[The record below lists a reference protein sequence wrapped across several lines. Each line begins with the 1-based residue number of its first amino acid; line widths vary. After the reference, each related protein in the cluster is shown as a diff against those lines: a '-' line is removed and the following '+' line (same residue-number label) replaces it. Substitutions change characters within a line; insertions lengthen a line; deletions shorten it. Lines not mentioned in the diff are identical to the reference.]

1 MGLEE
6 GLQLAQWLLNMN
18 RQGQIDREN
27 KAYQDRIMRQQDEQ
41 LRREQM
47 NNDAITAMM
56 AGSGEANDLFTQLP
70 GLQRQATVA
79 NALQPVLG
87 GMFAGAFPA
96 IGDISGQAHEAAS
109 EGVAKFSQNPLA
121 YLYSLGIAKGGTPI
135 DVIKNAGE
143 IAGMDSPINRYQAAQ
158 AARAKDEKDWETFTK
173 KEDYTYGKKME
184 LAEAEQKGREKV
196 AMINAEKRGE
206 GWGSG
211 KDVLAVGSFA
221 TKEMAD
227 NLKDRL
233 AKSNKELFEY
243 VSTVKNGRNAGLEY
257 DAEEVNARVEGI
269 EEKFSTLMAHK
280 FMTSP
285 GGVDPEE
292 FVSGYGR
299 LLNDNG
305 FGGISQREVSLRK
318 ELDEYVKRGDLKGA
332 LSILGAYSDDA
343 EAVFLKGGQL
353 LQYSPRTA
361 GSVGAAFWASKG
373 KEVKKA
379 AWNKFYKP
387 TIQKYNAFVAQRAAV
402 AEAERIKAKKNRTFS
417 DNLTNSFLRFGRGVR

>member
-6 GLQLAQWLLNMN
+6 GLQLAQWLLNLN

-41 LRREQM
+41 LRQEM
-47 NNDAITAMM
+47 ATNDAISAML
-56 AGSGEANDLFTQLP
+56 AGSGEANDMFTQLP
-70 GLQRQATVA
+70 SLQNQAKILGTLQAT
-79 NALQPVLG
+79 G
-87 GMFAGAFPA
+87 GMFGGPFSMM
-96 IGDISGQAHEAAS
+96 GDASRAAYNATS
-109 EGVAKFSQNPLA
+109 EGVSSFAQNPVLSLA
-121 YLYSLGIAKGGTPI
+121 RLGLEKGGSPL
-135 DVIKNAGE
+135 DVAKYAQAIS
-143 IAGMDSPINRYQAAQ
+143 GMDSPINRYQAEQ
-158 AARAKDEKDWETFTK
+158 AALAKDEAERKKFVWQEGVKSTNRREETA
-173 KEDYTYGKKME
+173 
-184 LAEAEQKGREKV
+184 LSKGFDERIA
-196 AMINAEKRGE
+196 AMKHRGE

-211 KDVLAVGSFA
+211 KDVLAVGSFE

-227 NLKDRL
+227 KLKDSL
-233 AKSNKELFEY
+233 AKSNKDLFEY
-243 VSTVKNGRNAGLEY
+243 VSTVKNGSNDGLEY

-417 DNLTNSFLRFGRGVR
+417 DNLTNSFLRPGRGVR

>member
-6 GLQLAQWLLNMN
+6 GLQLAQWLLNLN

-27 KAYQDRIMRQQDEQ
+27 KAYQDRIIQQQDEQ
-41 LRREQM
+41 RRQEM
-47 NNDAITAMM
+47 ATNDAISAML
-56 AGSGEANDLFTQLP
+56 AGSGEANDMFTQLP
-70 GLQRQATVA
+70 GLQRQATVL

-96 IGDISGQAHEAAS
+96 VGDISGQAHEAAS
-109 EGVAKFSQNPLA
+109 EGVSSFAQNPVLSLA
-121 YLYSLGIAKGGTPI
+121 RLGLEKGGSPI
-135 DVIKNAGE
+135 DVAKYAQAIS
-143 IAGMDSPINRYQAAQ
+143 GMDSPINRYQSKLAADEKAESDKKAKIFDAELKAQ
-158 AARAKDEKDWETFTK
+158 EALAVEAAR
-173 KEDYTYGKKME
+173 GKNQRALEM
-184 LAEAEQKGREKV
+184 LRQKREG
-196 AMINAEKRGE
+196 AGT
-206 GWGSG
+206 G
-211 KDVLAVGSFA
+211 KDVLAVGSFE

-227 NLKDRL
+227 KLKDRL

-243 VSTVKNGRNAGLEY
+243 VSTVKNGSNDGLEY
-257 DAEEVNARVEGI
+257 DAEEVNARVEEI

-379 AWNKFYKP
+379 AWNKFYEP
-387 TIQKYNAFVAQRAAV
+387 TVQKYKALIAKQKAIEIQEKIIADKRRA
-402 AEAERIKAKKNRTFS
+402 FS
-417 DNLTNSFLRFGRGVR
+417 DALISSLMKPGRSLR

>member
-1 MGLEE
+1 MGLQE
-6 GLQLAQWLLNMN
+6 GLQIAQWLLNLN

-27 KAYQDRIMRQQDEQ
+27 KAYQDRIIQQQDEQ
-41 LRREQM
+41 RRQEM
-47 NNDAITAMM
+47 ATNDAISAML
-56 AGSGEANDLFTQLP
+56 AGSGDANDMFTQLP
-70 GLQRQATVA
+70 SLQNQAKILGTLQAT
-79 NALQPVLG
+79 G
-87 GMFAGAFPA
+87 GMFGGPFSMM
-96 IGDISGQAHEAAS
+96 GDASRAAYNAAS
-109 EGVAKFSQNPLA
+109 EGVSSFAQNPVLSLA
-121 YLYSLGIAKGGTPI
+121 RLGLEKGGSPI
-135 DVIKNAGE
+135 DVAKYAQAIS
-143 IAGMDSPINRYQAAQ
+143 GMDSPINRYQAEQ
-158 AARAKDEKDWETFTK
+158 AARAKDEAEMKKFVWQEGVKSTNRREETA
-173 KEDYTYGKKME
+173 
-184 LAEAEQKGREKV
+184 LSKGFDEKIA
-196 AMINAEKRGE
+196 AMKLRGE

-233 AKSNKELFEY
+233 AKANKELFEY
-243 VSTVKNGRNAGLEY
+243 VSTVKNGSNDGLEY

-305 FGGISQREVSLRK
+305 FGGISQLEVSLRK

-353 LQYSPRTA
+353 LQYSP
-361 GSVGAAFWASKG
+361 
-373 KEVKKA
+373 
-379 AWNKFYKP
+379 
-387 TIQKYNAFVAQRAAV
+387 
-402 AEAERIKAKKNRTFS
+402 
-417 DNLTNSFLRFGRGVR
+417 

>member
-6 GLQLAQWLLNMN
+6 GLQLAQWLLNLN

-27 KAYQDRIMRQQDEQ
+27 KAYQDRIIQQQDEQ
-41 LRREQM
+41 RRQEM
-47 NNDAITAMM
+47 ATNDAISAML
-56 AGSGEANDLFTQLP
+56 AGSGEANDMFTQLP
-70 GLQRQATVA
+70 SLQNQAKILGTLQAT
-79 NALQPVLG
+79 G
-87 GMFAGAFPA
+87 GMFGGPFSMM
-96 IGDISGQAHEAAS
+96 GDASRAAYNATS
-109 EGVAKFSQNPLA
+109 EGVSSFAQNPVLSLA
-121 YLYSLGIAKGGTPI
+121 RLGLEKGGSPL
-135 DVIKNAGE
+135 DVAKYAQAIS
-143 IAGMDSPINRYQAAQ
+143 GMDSPINRYQAEQ
-158 AARAKDEKDWETFTK
+158 AARAKDEAERKKFVWQEGVKSTNRREETA
-173 KEDYTYGKKME
+173 
-184 LAEAEQKGREKV
+184 LSKGFDERIA
-196 AMINAEKRGE
+196 AMKLRGE

-243 VSTVKNGRNAGLEY
+243 VSTVKNGSNDGLEY

-379 AWNKFYKP
+379 AWNKFYEP
-387 TIQKYNAFVAQRAAV
+387 TVQKYKALIAKQKAIEIKEKARADK
-402 AEAERIKAKKNRTFS
+402 IKAFS
-417 DNLTNSFLRFGRGVR
+417 DALISSQLTPGRGLR

>member
-6 GLQLAQWLLNMN
+6 GLQLAQWLLNLN

-27 KAYQDRIMRQQDEQ
+27 KAYQDRIIQQQDEQ
-41 LRREQM
+41 RRQEM
-47 NNDAITAMM
+47 ATNDAISAML
-56 AGSGEANDLFTQLP
+56 AGSGEANDMFTQLP

-96 IGDISGQAHEAAS
+96 IGDISGQAYDAAS
-109 EGVAKFSQNPLA
+109 EGVSSFAQNPVLSLA
-121 YLYSLGIAKGGTPI
+121 RLGLEKGGSPL
-135 DVIKNAGE
+135 DVAKYAQE
-143 IAGMDSPINRYQAAQ
+143 ISRMDSPINRYQSKLAADEKAESDKKAKIFDAELKAQ
-158 AARAKDEKDWETFTK
+158 EALAVEAAR
-173 KEDYTYGKKME
+173 GKNQRALEM
-184 LAEAEQKGREKV
+184 LRQKREG
-196 AMINAEKRGE
+196 AGT
-206 GWGSG
+206 G

-233 AKSNKELFEY
+233 AKANKELFEY
-243 VSTVKNGRNAGLEY
+243 VSTVKNGSIDGLEY

-299 LLNDNG
+299 LLNDL
-305 FGGISQREVSLRK
+305 SL
-318 ELDEYVKRGDLKGA
+318 
-332 LSILGAYSDDA
+332 IH
-343 EAVFLKGGQL
+343 
-353 LQYSPRTA
+353 
-361 GSVGAAFWASKG
+361 
-373 KEVKKA
+373 
-379 AWNKFYKP
+379 
-387 TIQKYNAFVAQRAAV
+387 I
-402 AEAERIKAKKNRTFS
+402 
-417 DNLTNSFLRFGRGVR
+417 

>member
-1 MGLEE
+1 MGLQE
-6 GLQLAQWLLNMN
+6 GLQIAQWLLNLN

-27 KAYQDRIMRQQDEQ
+27 KAYQDRIIQQQDEQ
-41 LRREQM
+41 RRQEM
-47 NNDAITAMM
+47 ATNDAISAML
-56 AGSGEANDLFTQLP
+56 AGSGDANDMFTQLP
-70 GLQRQATVA
+70 SLQNQAKILGTLQAT
-79 NALQPVLG
+79 G
-87 GMFAGAFPA
+87 GMFGGPFSMM
-96 IGDISGQAHEAAS
+96 GDASRAAYNAAS
-109 EGVAKFSQNPLA
+109 EGVSSFAQNPVLSLA
-121 YLYSLGIAKGGTPI
+121 RLGLEKGGSPI
-135 DVIKNAGE
+135 DVAKYAQAIS
-143 IAGMDSPINRYQAAQ
+143 GMDSPINRYQAEQ
-158 AARAKDEKDWETFTK
+158 AARAKDEADMKKFVWQEGVKSTNRREETA
-173 KEDYTYGKKME
+173 
-184 LAEAEQKGREKV
+184 LSKGFDEKIA
-196 AMINAEKRGE
+196 AMKLGGE

-211 KDVLAVGSFA
+211 KDVLAAGSFA

-233 AKSNKELFEY
+233 AKANKELFEY
-243 VSTVKNGRNAGLEY
+243 VSTVKNGSNDGLEY

-361 GSVGAAFWASKG
+361 GPGGAAFWASKG

-379 AWNKFYKP
+379 AWNKFYEP
-387 TIQKYNAFVAQRAAV
+387 TVQKYNALIAKQKAIA
-402 AEAERIKAKKNRTFS
+402 IKEKIIADKRKAFS
-417 DNLTNSFLRFGRGVR
+417 DALISSLMKPGRGMR

>member
-6 GLQLAQWLLNMN
+6 GLQLAQWLLNLN

-27 KAYQDRIMRQQDEQ
+27 KAYQDRIIQQQDEQ
-41 LRREQM
+41 RRQEM
-47 NNDAITAMM
+47 ATNDAISAML
-56 AGSGEANDLFTQLP
+56 AGSGEANDMFTQLP
-70 GLQRQATVA
+70 SLQNQAKILGTLQAT
-79 NALQPVLG
+79 G
-87 GMFAGAFPA
+87 GMFGGPFSMM
-96 IGDISGQAHEAAS
+96 GDASRAAYNAAS
-109 EGVAKFSQNPLA
+109 EGVSSFAQNPVLSLA
-121 YLYSLGIAKGGTPI
+121 RLGLEKGGSPI
-135 DVIKNAGE
+135 DVAKYAQAIS
-143 IAGMDSPINRYQAAQ
+143 GMDSPINRYQAEQ
-158 AARAKDEKDWETFTK
+158 AARAKDEAERKKFVWQEGVKSTNRREETA
-173 KEDYTYGKKME
+173 
-184 LAEAEQKGREKV
+184 LSKGFDERIA
-196 AMINAEKRGE
+196 AMKLRGE

-243 VSTVKNGRNAGLEY
+243 VSTVKNGSNDGLEY

-361 GSVGAAFWASKG
+361 GPVGAAFWASKG

-379 AWNKFYKP
+379 AWNKFYEP
-387 TIQKYNAFVAQRAAV
+387 TVQKY
-402 AEAERIKAKKNRTFS
+402 KALIAKQKAIEIQEKIIADKRKAFS
-417 DNLTNSFLRFGRGVR
+417 DALISSLLTPGRGMR

>member
-1 MGLEE
+1 MGLQE
-6 GLQLAQWLLNMN
+6 GLQIAQWLLNLN

-27 KAYQDRIMRQQDEQ
+27 KAYQDRIIQQQDEQ
-41 LRREQM
+41 RRQEM
-47 NNDAITAMM
+47 ATNDAISAML
-56 AGSGEANDLFTQLP
+56 AGSGEANDMFTQLP
-70 GLQRQATVA
+70 SLQNQAKILGTLQAT
-79 NALQPVLG
+79 G
-87 GMFAGAFPA
+87 GMFGGPFSMM
-96 IGDISGQAHEAAS
+96 GDASRAAYNAAS
-109 EGVAKFSQNPLA
+109 EGVSSFAQNPVLSLA
-121 YLYSLGIAKGGTPI
+121 RLGLEKGGSPI
-135 DVIKNAGE
+135 DVAKYAQAIS
-143 IAGMDSPINRYQAAQ
+143 GMDSPINRSQAEQ
-158 AARAKDEKDWETFTK
+158 AARAKDEAEMKKFVWQEGVKSTNKREETA
-173 KEDYTYGKKME
+173 
-184 LAEAEQKGREKV
+184 LSKGFDERIA
-196 AMINAEKRGE
+196 AMKLRGE
-206 GWGSG
+206 GGGSG

-243 VSTVKNGRNAGLEY
+243 VSTVKNGSNDGLEY

-361 GSVGAAFWASKG
+361 GPVGAAFWASKG

-379 AWNKFYKP
+379 AWNKFYEP
-387 TIQKYNAFVAQRAAV
+387 TVQKYKALIAKQEAIARQEKALADKRRAM
-402 AEAERIKAKKNRTFS
+402 S
-417 DNLTNSFLRFGRGVR
+417 DALVRSYLTPGRGMR

>member
-6 GLQLAQWLLNMN
+6 GLQLAQWLLNLN

-27 KAYQDRIMRQQDEQ
+27 KAYQDRIIQQQDEQ
-41 LRREQM
+41 RRQEM
-47 NNDAITAMM
+47 ATNDAISAML
-56 AGSGEANDLFTQLP
+56 AGSGEANDMFTQLP
-70 GLQRQATVA
+70 SLQNQAKILGTLQAT
-79 NALQPVLG
+79 G
-87 GMFAGAFPA
+87 GMFGGPFSMM
-96 IGDISGQAHEAAS
+96 GDASRAAYNAAS
-109 EGVAKFSQNPLA
+109 EGVSSFAQNPVLSLA
-121 YLYSLGIAKGGTPI
+121 RLGLEKGGSPL
-135 DVIKNAGE
+135 DVAKYAQAIS
-143 IAGMDSPINRYQAAQ
+143 GMDSPINRSQAEQ
-158 AARAKDEKDWETFTK
+158 AARAKDEAERKKFVWQEGVKSTNRREETA
-173 KEDYTYGKKME
+173 
-184 LAEAEQKGREKV
+184 LSKGFDERIA
-196 AMINAEKRGE
+196 AMKLRGE

-243 VSTVKNGRNAGLEY
+243 VSTVKNGSNDGLEY

-361 GSVGAAFWASKG
+361 GPVGAAIWASKG

-379 AWNKFYKP
+379 AWNKFYEP
-387 TIQKYNAFVAQRAAV
+387 TVQKYKALIAKQKAIEIKEKIIADKRRA
-402 AEAERIKAKKNRTFS
+402 FS
-417 DNLTNSFLRFGRGVR
+417 DALIGSLMKPGRGMR

>member
-1 MGLEE
+1 MGLQE
-6 GLQLAQWLLNMN
+6 GLQIAQWLLNLN

-27 KAYQDRIMRQQDEQ
+27 KAYQDRIIQQQDEQ
-41 LRREQM
+41 RRQEM
-47 NNDAITAMM
+47 ATNDAISAML
-56 AGSGEANDLFTQLP
+56 AGSGEANDMFTQLP
-70 GLQRQATVA
+70 SLQNQAKILGTLQAT
-79 NALQPVLG
+79 G
-87 GMFAGAFPA
+87 GMFGGPFSMM
-96 IGDISGQAHEAAS
+96 GDASRAAYNATS
-109 EGVAKFSQNPLA
+109 EGVSSFAQNPVLSLA
-121 YLYSLGIAKGGTPI
+121 RLGLEKGGSPI
-135 DVIKNAGE
+135 DVAKYAQAIS
-143 IAGMDSPINRYQAAQ
+143 GMDSPINRYQAEQ
-158 AARAKDEKDWETFTK
+158 AARAKDEADMKKFVWQEGVKSTNRREETA
-173 KEDYTYGKKME
+173 
-184 LAEAEQKGREKV
+184 LSKGFDEKIA
-196 AMINAEKRGE
+196 AMKLRGE

-233 AKSNKELFEY
+233 AKANKELFEY
-243 VSTVKNGRNAGLEY
+243 VSTVKNGSNDGLEY

-361 GSVGAAFWASKG
+361 GSGGAAFWASKG

-379 AWNKFYKP
+379 AWNKFYEP
-387 TIQKYNAFVAQRAAV
+387 TVQKYKALIAKQKAI
-402 AEAERIKAKKNRTFS
+402 EIKEKIIADKRKAFS
-417 DNLTNSFLRFGRGVR
+417 DALISSLMKPGRGMR

>member
-1 MGLEE
+1 MGLQE
-6 GLQLAQWLLNMN
+6 GLQIAQWLLNLN

-27 KAYQDRIMRQQDEQ
+27 KAYQDRIIQQQDEQ
-41 LRREQM
+41 RRQEM
-47 NNDAITAMM
+47 ATNDAISAML
-56 AGSGEANDLFTQLP
+56 AGSGEANDMFTQLP

-96 IGDISGQAHEAAS
+96 IGDIAGQAYDAAS
-109 EGVAKFSQNPLA
+109 EGVSSFAQNPVLSLA
-121 YLYSLGIAKGGTPI
+121 RLGLEKGGSPL
-135 DVIKNAGE
+135 DVAKYAQAIS
-143 IAGMDSPINRYQAAQ
+143 GMDSPINRSQAEQ
-158 AARAKDEKDWETFTK
+158 AARAKDEAEMK
-173 KEDYTYGKKME
+173 KFVWQEGVKSTNRREEIG
-184 LAEAEQKGREKV
+184 LSKGFDERIA
-196 AMINAEKRGE
+196 AMKLGGNGV
-206 GWGSG
+206 GSG

-243 VSTVKNGRNAGLEY
+243 VSTVKNGSNDGLEY

-361 GSVGAAFWASKG
+361 GPVGAAFWASKG

-417 DNLTNSFLRFGRGVR
+417 DNLTNSFLRPGRGVR

>member
-1 MGLEE
+1 MGLQE
-6 GLQLAQWLLNMN
+6 GLQLAQWLLNLN

-27 KAYQDRIMRQQDEQ
+27 KAYQDRIIQQQDEQ
-41 LRREQM
+41 RRQEM
-47 NNDAITAMM
+47 ATNDAISAML
-56 AGSGEANDLFTQLP
+56 AGSGEANDMFTQLP
-70 GLQRQATVA
+70 SLQNQAKILGTLQAT
-79 NALQPVLG
+79 G
-87 GMFAGAFPA
+87 GMFGGPFSMM
-96 IGDISGQAHEAAS
+96 GDASRAAYNATS
-109 EGVAKFSQNPLA
+109 EGVSSFAQNPVLSLA
-121 YLYSLGIAKGGTPI
+121 RLGLEKGGSPL
-135 DVIKNAGE
+135 DVAKYAQAIS
-143 IAGMDSPINRYQAAQ
+143 GMDSPINRYQSKLAAAEKLESEKKAKIFDAELKAQ
-158 AARAKDEKDWETFTK
+158 EALAVEAAR
-173 KEDYTYGKKME
+173 GKNQRALESLK
-184 LAEAEQKGREKV
+184 QKG
-196 AMINAEKRGE
+196 E
-206 GWGSG
+206 GGGSG

-243 VSTVKNGRNAGLEY
+243 VSTVKNGSNDGLEY

-361 GSVGAAFWASKG
+361 GSGGAAFWASKG

-379 AWNKFYKP
+379 AWNKFYEP
-387 TIQKYNAFVAQRAAV
+387 TVQKYKALIAKQKAIEIQEKIIADKRKAV
-402 AEAERIKAKKNRTFS
+402 S
-417 DNLTNSFLRFGRGVR
+417 DALIRSYLTPGRGMR

>member
-6 GLQLAQWLLNMN
+6 GLQLAQWFLNLN

-27 KAYQDRIMRQQDEQ
+27 KAYQDRIIQQQDEQ
-41 LRREQM
+41 RRQEM
-47 NNDAITAMM
+47 ATNDAISAML
-56 AGSGEANDLFTQLP
+56 AGSGEANDMFTQLP
-70 GLQRQATVA
+70 SLQNQAKILGTLQAT
-79 NALQPVLG
+79 G
-87 GMFAGAFPA
+87 GMFGGPFSMM
-96 IGDISGQAHEAAS
+96 GDASRAAYNAAS
-109 EGVAKFSQNPLA
+109 EGVSSFAQNPVLSLA
-121 YLYSLGIAKGGTPI
+121 RLGLEKGGSPL
-135 DVIKNAGE
+135 DVAKYAQAIS
-143 IAGMDSPINRYQAAQ
+143 GMDSPINRYQAEQ
-158 AARAKDEKDWETFTK
+158 AALAKDEAERKKFVWQEGVKSTNRREETA
-173 KEDYTYGKKME
+173 
-184 LAEAEQKGREKV
+184 LSKGFDERIA
-196 AMINAEKRGE
+196 AMKHRGE

-211 KDVLAVGSFA
+211 KDVLAVGSFE

-227 NLKDRL
+227 KLKDSL
-233 AKSNKELFEY
+233 AKSNKDLFEY
-243 VSTVKNGRNAGLEY
+243 VSTVKNGSNDGLEY

-379 AWNKFYKP
+379 AWNKFYEP
-387 TIQKYNAFVAQRAAV
+387 TVQKYKALIAKQKAIEIQEKIIADKRKAV
-402 AEAERIKAKKNRTFS
+402 S
-417 DNLTNSFLRFGRGVR
+417 DALIRSYLTPGRGMR

>member
-1 MGLEE
+1 MGLQE
-6 GLQLAQWLLNMN
+6 GLQIAQWLLNLN

-27 KAYQDRIMRQQDEQ
+27 KAYQDRIIQQQDEQ
-41 LRREQM
+41 RRQEM
-47 NNDAITAMM
+47 ATNDAISAML
-56 AGSGEANDLFTQLP
+56 AGSGEANDMFTQLP
-70 GLQRQATVA
+70 SLQNQAKILGTLQATA
-79 NALQPVLG
+79 
-87 GMFAGAFPA
+87 GMFGGPFSMM
-96 IGDISGQAHEAAS
+96 GDAARAAYDATS
-109 EGVAKFSQNPLA
+109 EGVSSFAQNPVLSLA
-121 YLYSLGIAKGGTPI
+121 RRGLEKGGSPI
-135 DVIKNAGE
+135 DVAKYAQL
-143 IAGMDSPINRYQAAQ
+143 IAGMDSPINRSQAEQ
-158 AARAKDEKDWETFTK
+158 AARAKDEAEMK
-173 KEDYTYGKKME
+173 KFVWQEGVKSTNRREEIG
-184 LAEAEQKGREKV
+184 LSKGLDERIA
-196 AMINAEKRGE
+196 AMKLGGE
-206 GWGSG
+206 GLGSG

-243 VSTVKNGRNAGLEY
+243 VSTVKNGSNDGLEY

-361 GSVGAAFWASKG
+361 GSGGAAFWASKG

-379 AWNKFYKP
+379 AWNKFYEP
-387 TIQKYNAFVAQRAAV
+387 TVQKYKALIAKQEAIAIQEKAIADKRRAM
-402 AEAERIKAKKNRTFS
+402 S
-417 DNLTNSFLRFGRGVR
+417 DALVRSYLTPGRGMR

>member
-6 GLQLAQWLLNMN
+6 GLQLAQWLLNLN

-27 KAYQDRIMRQQDEQ
+27 KAYQDRIIQQQDEQ
-41 LRREQM
+41 RRQEM
-47 NNDAITAMM
+47 ATNDAISAML
-56 AGSGEANDLFTQLP
+56 AGSGEANDMFTQLP
-70 GLQRQATVA
+70 SLQNQAKILGTLQAT
-79 NALQPVLG
+79 G
-87 GMFAGAFPA
+87 GMFGGPFSMM
-96 IGDISGQAHEAAS
+96 GDVSRAAYNAAS
-109 EGVAKFSQNPLA
+109 EGVSSFAQNPVLSLA
-121 YLYSLGIAKGGTPI
+121 RLGLEKGGSPI
-135 DVIKNAGE
+135 DVAKYAQE
-143 IAGMDSPINRYQAAQ
+143 ISGMDSPINRYQAEQ
-158 AARAKDEKDWETFTK
+158 AARAKDDKEWKAFTK

-196 AMINAEKRGE
+196 AEKRGE

-243 VSTVKNGRNAGLEY
+243 VSTVKNGSNDGLEY

-402 AEAERIKAKKNRTFS
+402 AEAERIKAEKIRTFS

>member
-1 MGLEE
+1 MGLQE
-6 GLQLAQWLLNMN
+6 GLQIAQWLLNLN

-27 KAYQDRIMRQQDEQ
+27 KAYQDRIIQQQDEQ
-41 LRREQM
+41 RRQEM
-47 NNDAITAMM
+47 ATNDAISAML
-56 AGSGEANDLFTQLP
+56 AGSGEANDMFTQLP
-70 GLQRQATVA
+70 SLQNQAKILGTLQAT
-79 NALQPVLG
+79 G
-87 GMFAGAFPA
+87 GMFGGPFSMM
-96 IGDISGQAHEAAS
+96 GDASRAAYNATS
-109 EGVAKFSQNPLA
+109 EGVSSFAQNPVLSLA
-121 YLYSLGIAKGGTPI
+121 RLGLEKGGSPL
-135 DVIKNAGE
+135 DVAKYAQAIS
-143 IAGMDSPINRYQAAQ
+143 GMDSPINRYQAEQ
-158 AARAKDEKDWETFTK
+158 AASLKDDKEWKAFTK
-173 KEDYTYGKKME
+173 KEDYTYGKKMA

-196 AMINAEKRGE
+196 ARINAERRGE

-243 VSTVKNGRNAGLEY
+243 VSTVKNGSNDGLEY

-379 AWNKFYKP
+379 AWNKFYEP
-387 TIQKYNAFVAQRAAV
+387 TVQKYKALIAKQKAI
-402 AEAERIKAKKNRTFS
+402 EIKEKIIADKRKAFS
-417 DNLTNSFLRFGRGVR
+417 DALISSLLTPGRGMR

>member
-6 GLQLAQWLLNMN
+6 GLQLAQWLLNLN

-27 KAYQDRIMRQQDEQ
+27 KAYQDRIIQQQDEQ
-41 LRREQM
+41 RRQEM
-47 NNDAITAMM
+47 ATNDAISAML
-56 AGSGEANDLFTQLP
+56 AGSGEANDMFTQLP
-70 GLQRQATVA
+70 SLQNQAKILGTLQAT
-79 NALQPVLG
+79 G
-87 GMFAGAFPA
+87 GMFGGPFSMM
-96 IGDISGQAHEAAS
+96 GDASRAAYNAAS
-109 EGVAKFSQNPLA
+109 EGVSSFAQNPVLSLA
-121 YLYSLGIAKGGTPI
+121 RLGLEKGGRPI
-135 DVIKNAGE
+135 DVAKYAQE
-143 IAGMDSPINRYQAAQ
+143 ISGMDSPINRYQAEQ
-158 AARAKDEKDWETFTK
+158 AARAKDEAEMK
-173 KEDYTYGKKME
+173 KFAWQEGVKSTNRREEIG
-184 LAEAEQKGREKV
+184 LSKGLDERIA
-196 AMINAEKRGE
+196 AMKLRGE

-243 VSTVKNGRNAGLEY
+243 VSTVKNGSNDGLEY

-361 GSVGAAFWASKG
+361 GKGGAAFWASKG

-387 TIQKYNAFVAQRAAV
+387 TVQKYKALIAKQEAIAIQEKIIADKRKAV
-402 AEAERIKAKKNRTFS
+402 S
-417 DNLTNSFLRFGRGVR
+417 DALIRNYLTPGRGMR

>member
-1 MGLEE
+1 MGLQE
-6 GLQLAQWLLNMN
+6 GLQIAQWLLNLN

-27 KAYQDRIMRQQDEQ
+27 KAYQDRIIQQQDEQ
-41 LRREQM
+41 RRQEM
-47 NNDAITAMM
+47 ATNDAISAML
-56 AGSGEANDLFTQLP
+56 AGSGEANDMFTQLP
-70 GLQRQATVA
+70 SLQNQAKILGTLQAT
-79 NALQPVLG
+79 G
-87 GMFAGAFPA
+87 GMFGGPFSMM
-96 IGDISGQAHEAAS
+96 GDASRAAYNAAS
-109 EGVAKFSQNPLA
+109 EGVSSFAQNPVLSLA
-121 YLYSLGIAKGGTPI
+121 RLGLEKGGSPI
-135 DVIKNAGE
+135 DVIKYAQA
-143 IAGMDSPINRYQAAQ
+143 ISGMDSPINRYQAEQ
-158 AARAKDEKDWETFTK
+158 AARAKDEADMKKFVWQEGVKSTNRREETA
-173 KEDYTYGKKME
+173 
-184 LAEAEQKGREKV
+184 LSKGFDEKIA
-196 AMINAEKRGE
+196 AMKLRGE

-211 KDVLAVGSFA
+211 KDVLAAGSFA

-243 VSTVKNGRNAGLEY
+243 VSTVKNGSNDGLEY

-361 GSVGAAFWASKG
+361 GPVGAAFWASKG

-379 AWNKFYKP
+379 AWNKFYEP
-387 TIQKYNAFVAQRAAV
+387 TVQKYKALIAKQKAI
-402 AEAERIKAKKNRTFS
+402 EIKEKIIADKRKAFS
-417 DNLTNSFLRFGRGVR
+417 DALISSLMKPGRGMR

>member
-1 MGLEE
+1 MGLQE
-6 GLQLAQWLLNMN
+6 GLQIAQWLLNLN

-27 KAYQDRIMRQQDEQ
+27 KAYQDRIIQQQDEQ
-41 LRREQM
+41 RRQEM
-47 NNDAITAMM
+47 ATNDAISAML
-56 AGSGEANDLFTQLP
+56 AGSGEANDMFTQLP
-70 GLQRQATVA
+70 SLQNQAKILGTLQAT
-79 NALQPVLG
+79 G
-87 GMFAGAFPA
+87 GMFGGPFSMM
-96 IGDISGQAHEAAS
+96 GDASRAAYNAAS
-109 EGVAKFSQNPLA
+109 EGVSSFAQNPVLSLA
-121 YLYSLGIAKGGTPI
+121 RLGLEKGGSPI
-135 DVIKNAGE
+135 DVAKYAQAIS
-143 IAGMDSPINRYQAAQ
+143 GMESPINRYQAEQ
-158 AARAKDEKDWETFTK
+158 AALAKDEAEMKKFVWQEGVKSTNRREETA
-173 KEDYTYGKKME
+173 
-184 LAEAEQKGREKV
+184 LSKGFDEKIA
-196 AMINAEKRGE
+196 AMKLRGE

-243 VSTVKNGRNAGLEY
+243 VSTVKNGSNDGLEY

-361 GSVGAAFWASKG
+361 GSGGAAFWASKG

-387 TIQKYNAFVAQRAAV
+387 TVQKYDALIAKQ
-402 AEAERIKAKKNRTFS
+402 KAIEIQEKIIADKRKAFS
-417 DNLTNSFLRFGRGVR
+417 DALISSLLTPGRGMR

>member
-1 MGLEE
+1 MGLQE
-6 GLQLAQWLLNMN
+6 GLQIAQWLLNLN

-27 KAYQDRIMRQQDEQ
+27 KAYQDRIIQQQDEQ
-41 LRREQM
+41 RRQEM
-47 NNDAITAMM
+47 ATNDAISAML
-56 AGSGEANDLFTQLP
+56 AGSGEANDMFTQLP
-70 GLQRQATVA
+70 SLQNQAKILGTLQAT
-79 NALQPVLG
+79 G
-87 GMFAGAFPA
+87 GMFGGPFSMM
-96 IGDISGQAHEAAS
+96 GDASRAAYNAAS
-109 EGVAKFSQNPLA
+109 EGVSSFAQNPVLSLA
-121 YLYSLGIAKGGTPI
+121 RLGLEKGGSPI
-135 DVIKNAGE
+135 DVAKYAQAIS
-143 IAGMDSPINRYQAAQ
+143 GMDSPINRSQAEQ
-158 AARAKDEKDWETFTK
+158 AARAKDEAEMKKFVWQEGVKSTNKREETA
-173 KEDYTYGKKME
+173 
-184 LAEAEQKGREKV
+184 LSKGFDERIA
-196 AMINAEKRGE
+196 AMKLRGE

-243 VSTVKNGRNAGLEY
+243 VSTVKNGSNDGLEY

-361 GSVGAAFWASKG
+361 GPVGAAFWASKG

-379 AWNKFYKP
+379 AWNKFYEP
-387 TIQKYNAFVAQRAAV
+387 TVQKYKALIAKQKAI
-402 AEAERIKAKKNRTFS
+402 EIKEKAIADKRKAMS
-417 DNLTNSFLRFGRGVR
+417 DALISSLLTPGRGMR

>member
-6 GLQLAQWLLNMN
+6 GLQLAQWLLNLN

-27 KAYQDRIMRQQDEQ
+27 KAYQDRIIQQQDEQ
-41 LRREQM
+41 RRQEM
-47 NNDAITAMM
+47 ATNDAISAML
-56 AGSGEANDLFTQLP
+56 AGSGEANDMFTQLP
-70 GLQRQATVA
+70 SLQNQAKILGTLQAT
-79 NALQPVLG
+79 G
-87 GMFAGAFPA
+87 GMFGGPFSMM
-96 IGDISGQAHEAAS
+96 GDASRAAYNATS
-109 EGVAKFSQNPLA
+109 EGVSSFAQNPVLSLA
-121 YLYSLGIAKGGTPI
+121 RLGLEKGGSPI
-135 DVIKNAGE
+135 DVAKYAQAIS
-143 IAGMDSPINRYQAAQ
+143 GMDSPINRYQAEQ
-158 AARAKDEKDWETFTK
+158 AALAKDEAERKKFVWQEGVKSTNRREET
-173 KEDYTYGKKME
+173 E
-184 LAEAEQKGREKV
+184 LSKGFDERIA
-196 AMINAEKRGE
+196 AMKLRGE

-243 VSTVKNGRNAGLEY
+243 VSTVKNGSNDGLEY

-379 AWNKFYKP
+379 AWNKFYEP
-387 TIQKYNAFVAQRAAV
+387 TVQKY
-402 AEAERIKAKKNRTFS
+402 KALIAKQKAIEIQEKIIADKRKAFS
-417 DNLTNSFLRFGRGVR
+417 DALIRSYLTPGRGMR

>member
-6 GLQLAQWLLNMN
+6 GLQLAQWLLNLN

-27 KAYQDRIMRQQDEQ
+27 KAYQDRIIQQQDEQ
-41 LRREQM
+41 RRQEM
-47 NNDAITAMM
+47 ATNDAISAML
-56 AGSGEANDLFTQLP
+56 AGSGEANDMFTQLP
-70 GLQRQATVA
+70 SLQNQAKILGTLQAT
-79 NALQPVLG
+79 G
-87 GMFAGAFPA
+87 GMFGGPFSMM
-96 IGDISGQAHEAAS
+96 GDVSRAAYNAAS
-109 EGVAKFSQNPLA
+109 EGVSSFAQNPVLSLA
-121 YLYSLGIAKGGTPI
+121 RLGLEKGGSPI
-135 DVIKNAGE
+135 DVAKYAQAIS
-143 IAGMDSPINRYQAAQ
+143 GMDSPINRYQAEQ
-158 AARAKDEKDWETFTK
+158 AALAKDEAERKKFVWQEGVKSTNRREETA
-173 KEDYTYGKKME
+173 
-184 LAEAEQKGREKV
+184 LSKGFDERIA
-196 AMINAEKRGE
+196 AMKHRGE

-211 KDVLAVGSFA
+211 KDVLAVGSFE

-227 NLKDRL
+227 KLKDSL
-233 AKSNKELFEY
+233 AKSNKDLFEY
-243 VSTVKNGRNAGLEY
+243 VSTVKNGSNDGLEY

-417 DNLTNSFLRFGRGVR
+417 DNLTNSFLRPGRGVR

>member
-1 MGLEE
+1 MGLQE
-6 GLQLAQWLLNMN
+6 GLQIAQWLLNLN

-27 KAYQDRIMRQQDEQ
+27 KAYQDRIIQQQDEQ
-41 LRREQM
+41 RRQEM
-47 NNDAITAMM
+47 ATNDAISAML
-56 AGSGEANDLFTQLP
+56 AGSGEANDMFTQLP
-70 GLQRQATVA
+70 SLQNQAKILGTLQAT
-79 NALQPVLG
+79 G
-87 GMFAGAFPA
+87 GMFGGPFSMM
-96 IGDISGQAHEAAS
+96 GDASRAAYNATS
-109 EGVAKFSQNPLA
+109 EGVSSFAQNPVLSLA
-121 YLYSLGIAKGGTPI
+121 RLGLEKGGSPI
-135 DVIKNAGE
+135 DVAKYAQAIS
-143 IAGMDSPINRYQAAQ
+143 GMDSPINRSQAEQ
-158 AARAKDEKDWETFTK
+158 AARAKDEAEMKKFVWQEGVKSTNRREETA
-173 KEDYTYGKKME
+173 
-184 LAEAEQKGREKV
+184 LSKGFDERIA
-196 AMINAEKRGE
+196 AMKLRGE

-243 VSTVKNGRNAGLEY
+243 VSTVKNGSNDGLEY

-361 GSVGAAFWASKG
+361 GSGGAAFWASKG

-387 TIQKYNAFVAQRAAV
+387 TVQKYKALIAKQEAIAIQEKAIADKRRAM
-402 AEAERIKAKKNRTFS
+402 S
-417 DNLTNSFLRFGRGVR
+417 DALVRSYLTPGRGMR

>member
-6 GLQLAQWLLNMN
+6 GLQLAQWLLNLN

-27 KAYQDRIMRQQDEQ
+27 KAYQDRIIQQQDEQ
-41 LRREQM
+41 RRQEM
-47 NNDAITAMM
+47 ATNDAISAML
-56 AGSGEANDLFTQLP
+56 AGSGEANDMFTQLP
-70 GLQRQATVA
+70 SLQNQAKILGTLQATA
-79 NALQPVLG
+79 
-87 GMFAGAFPA
+87 GMFGGPFSMM
-96 IGDISGQAHEAAS
+96 GDASRAAYNATS
-109 EGVAKFSQNPLA
+109 EGVSSFAQNPVLSLA
-121 YLYSLGIAKGGTPI
+121 RLGLEKGGSPL
-135 DVIKNAGE
+135 DVAKYAQAIS
-143 IAGMDSPINRYQAAQ
+143 GMDSPINRHQAEQ
-158 AARAKDEKDWETFTK
+158 AARAKDEAERKTFVWQEGVKSTNRREETA
-173 KEDYTYGKKME
+173 
-184 LAEAEQKGREKV
+184 LSKGFDERIA
-196 AMINAEKRGE
+196 AMKLRGE

-243 VSTVKNGRNAGLEY
+243 VSTVKNGSNDGLEY

-361 GSVGAAFWASKG
+361 GPVGAAFWASKG

-379 AWNKFYKP
+379 AWNKFYEP
-387 TIQKYNAFVAQRAAV
+387 TVQKYKALIAKQKAI
-402 AEAERIKAKKNRTFS
+402 EIKEKTTADKRKAFS
-417 DNLTNSFLRFGRGVR
+417 DTLISSLLTPGRGMR

>member
-1 MGLEE
+1 MGLQE
-6 GLQLAQWLLNMN
+6 GLQIAQWLLNLN

-27 KAYQDRIMRQQDEQ
+27 KAYQDRIIQQQDEQ
-41 LRREQM
+41 RRQEM
-47 NNDAITAMM
+47 ATNDAISAML
-56 AGSGEANDLFTQLP
+56 AGSGDANDMFTQLP
-70 GLQRQATVA
+70 SLQNQAKILGTLQAT
-79 NALQPVLG
+79 G
-87 GMFAGAFPA
+87 GMFGGPFSMM
-96 IGDISGQAHEAAS
+96 GDASRAAYNAAS
-109 EGVAKFSQNPLA
+109 EGVSSFAQNPVLSLA
-121 YLYSLGIAKGGTPI
+121 RLGLEKGGSPI
-135 DVIKNAGE
+135 DVAKYAQAIS
-143 IAGMDSPINRYQAAQ
+143 GMDSPINRYQAEQ
-158 AARAKDEKDWETFTK
+158 AARAKDEAEMKKFVWQEGVKSTNRREETA
-173 KEDYTYGKKME
+173 
-184 LAEAEQKGREKV
+184 LSKGFDEKIA
-196 AMINAEKRGE
+196 AMKLRGE

-211 KDVLAVGSFA
+211 KDVLAAGSFA

-233 AKSNKELFEY
+233 AKANKELFEY
-243 VSTVKNGRNAGLEY
+243 VSTVKNGSNDGLEY

-361 GSVGAAFWASKG
+361 GSGGAAFWASKG

-379 AWNKFYKP
+379 AWNKFYEP
-387 TIQKYNAFVAQRAAV
+387 TVQKY
-402 AEAERIKAKKNRTFS
+402 KALIAKQKAIAIQEKIIADKRKAFS
-417 DNLTNSFLRFGRGVR
+417 DALISSLMKPGRGIR

>member
-6 GLQLAQWLLNMN
+6 GLQLAQWLLNLN

-27 KAYQDRIMRQQDEQ
+27 KAYQDRIIQQQDEQ
-41 LRREQM
+41 RRQEM
-47 NNDAITAMM
+47 ATNDAITAMM
-56 AGSGEANDLFTQLP
+56 AGSREANDMFTQLP
-70 GLQRQATVA
+70 GLQRQSTVA

-96 IGDISGQAHEAAS
+96 IGDIAGQAYDAAS
-109 EGVAKFSQNPLA
+109 EGVAEFSQNPLA
-121 YLYSLGIAKGGTPI
+121 YLYSIGIAKGGTPI
-135 DVIKNAGE
+135 DVIKNAGA
-143 IAGMDSPINRYQAAQ
+143 IAGMDSPINRYQAEQ
-158 AARAKDEKDWETFTK
+158 AALAKDEAERKKFVWQEGVKSTNRREETA
-173 KEDYTYGKKME
+173 
-184 LAEAEQKGREKV
+184 LSKGFDERIA
-196 AMINAEKRGE
+196 AMKLRGN
-206 GWGSG
+206 GVGSG
-211 KDVLAVGSFA
+211 KDVLAVGSFE

-227 NLKDRL
+227 KLKDSL

-243 VSTVKNGRNAGLEY
+243 VSTVKNGSNDGLEY

-269 EEKFSTLMAHK
+269 EEKFSMLMAHK

-379 AWNKFYKP
+379 AWNKFYEP
-387 TIQKYNAFVAQRAAV
+387 TVQKYKALIAKQKAI
-402 AEAERIKAKKNRTFS
+402 EIQEKIKADKIRAFS
-417 DNLTNSFLRFGRGVR
+417 DALISSLMKPGRSLR

>member
-1 MGLEE
+1 MGLQE
-6 GLQLAQWLLNMN
+6 GLQIAQWLLNLN

-27 KAYQDRIMRQQDEQ
+27 KAYQDRIIQQQDEQ
-41 LRREQM
+41 RRQEM
-47 NNDAITAMM
+47 ATNDAISAML
-56 AGSGEANDLFTQLP
+56 AGSGDANDMFTQLP
-70 GLQRQATVA
+70 SLQNQAKILGTLQAT
-79 NALQPVLG
+79 G
-87 GMFAGAFPA
+87 GMFGGPFSMM
-96 IGDISGQAHEAAS
+96 GDASRAAYNAAS
-109 EGVAKFSQNPLA
+109 EGVSSFAQNPVLSLA
-121 YLYSLGIAKGGTPI
+121 RLGLEKGGSPI
-135 DVIKNAGE
+135 DVAKYAQAIS
-143 IAGMDSPINRYQAAQ
+143 GMDSPINRYQAEQ
-158 AARAKDEKDWETFTK
+158 AARAKDEADMKKFVWQEGVKSTNRREETA
-173 KEDYTYGKKME
+173 
-184 LAEAEQKGREKV
+184 LSKGFDEKIA
-196 AMINAEKRGE
+196 AMKLRGE

-211 KDVLAVGSFA
+211 KDVLAAGSFA

-233 AKSNKELFEY
+233 AKANKELFEY
-243 VSTVKNGRNAGLEY
+243 VSTVKNGSNDGLEY

-361 GSVGAAFWASKG
+361 GPGGAAFWASKG

-379 AWNKFYKP
+379 AWNKFYEP
-387 TIQKYNAFVAQRAAV
+387 TVQKYNALIAKQKAIA
-402 AEAERIKAKKNRTFS
+402 IKEKIIADKRKAFS
-417 DNLTNSFLRFGRGVR
+417 DALISSLMKPGRGMR

>member
-6 GLQLAQWLLNMN
+6 GLQLAQWLLNLN

-27 KAYQDRIMRQQDEQ
+27 KAYQDRIIQQQDEQ
-41 LRREQM
+41 RRQEM
-47 NNDAITAMM
+47 ATNDAISAML
-56 AGSGEANDLFTQLP
+56 AGSGEANDMFTQLP
-70 GLQRQATVA
+70 SLQNQAKILGTLQAT
-79 NALQPVLG
+79 G
-87 GMFAGAFPA
+87 GMFGGPFSMM
-96 IGDISGQAHEAAS
+96 GDASRAAYNATS
-109 EGVAKFSQNPLA
+109 EGVSSFAQNPVLSLA
-121 YLYSLGIAKGGTPI
+121 RLGLEKGGSPL
-135 DVIKNAGE
+135 DVAKYAQAIS
-143 IAGMDSPINRYQAAQ
+143 GMDSPINRYQAEQ
-158 AARAKDEKDWETFTK
+158 AALAKDEAERKKFVWQEGVKSTNRREET
-173 KEDYTYGKKME
+173 E
-184 LAEAEQKGREKV
+184 LSKGFDERIA
-196 AMINAEKRGE
+196 AMKLRGE

-243 VSTVKNGRNAGLEY
+243 VSTVKNGSNDGLEY

-379 AWNKFYKP
+379 AWNKFYEP
-387 TIQKYNAFVAQRAAV
+387 TVQKYKALIAKQKAI
-402 AEAERIKAKKNRTFS
+402 EIKEKAIADKRKAFS
-417 DNLTNSFLRFGRGVR
+417 DALYGSLMKPGRSLR

>member
-1 MGLEE
+1 MGLQE
-6 GLQLAQWLLNMN
+6 GLQLAQWLLNLN

-27 KAYQDRIMRQQDEQ
+27 KAYQDRIIQQQDEQ
-41 LRREQM
+41 RRQEM
-47 NNDAITAMM
+47 ATNDAISAML
-56 AGSGEANDLFTQLP
+56 AGSGEANDMFTQLP
-70 GLQRQATVA
+70 SLQNQAKILGTLQAT
-79 NALQPVLG
+79 G
-87 GMFAGAFPA
+87 GMFGGPFSMM
-96 IGDISGQAHEAAS
+96 GDASRAAYNATS
-109 EGVAKFSQNPLA
+109 EGVSSFAQNPVLSLA
-121 YLYSLGIAKGGTPI
+121 RLGLEKGGSPL
-135 DVIKNAGE
+135 DVAKYAQAIS
-143 IAGMDSPINRYQAAQ
+143 GMDSPINRYQSKLAAAEKLESEKKAKIFDAELKTQ
-158 AARAKDEKDWETFTK
+158 EALAVEAAR
-173 KEDYTYGKKME
+173 GKNQRALESLK
-184 LAEAEQKGREKV
+184 QKG
-196 AMINAEKRGE
+196 E
-206 GWGSG
+206 GGGSG

-243 VSTVKNGRNAGLEY
+243 VSTVKNGRNDGLEY

-379 AWNKFYKP
+379 AWNKFYEP
-387 TIQKYNAFVAQRAAV
+387 TVQKYKALIAKQKAIEIQEKIIADKRKAV
-402 AEAERIKAKKNRTFS
+402 S
-417 DNLTNSFLRFGRGVR
+417 DALIRSYLTPGRGMR

>member
-6 GLQLAQWLLNMN
+6 GLQLAQWLLNLN

-27 KAYQDRIMRQQDEQ
+27 KAYQDRIIQQQDEQ
-41 LRREQM
+41 RRQEM
-47 NNDAITAMM
+47 ATNDAISAML
-56 AGSGEANDLFTQLP
+56 AGSGEANDMFTKLP
-70 GLQRQATVA
+70 SLQNQAKILGT
-79 NALQPVLG
+79 LQVPG
-87 GMFAGAFPA
+87 GMFGGPFSMMGEASRAA
-96 IGDISGQAHEAAS
+96 YNAAS
-109 EGVAKFSQNPLA
+109 EVVSSFAQNPVLSLA
-121 YLYSLGIAKGGTPI
+121 RLGLEKGGSPI
-135 DVIKNAGE
+135 DVAKYAQAIS
-143 IAGMDSPINRYQAAQ
+143 GMESPINRYQAEQ
-158 AARAKDEKDWETFTK
+158 AALAKDEAEMKKFVWQEGVKSTNSREETA
-173 KEDYTYGKKME
+173 
-184 LAEAEQKGREKV
+184 LSKGFDEKIA
-196 AMINAEKRGE
+196 AMKLRGE

-243 VSTVKNGRNAGLEY
+243 VSTVKNGSNDGLEY

-361 GSVGAAFWASKG
+361 GSGGAAFWASKG

-387 TIQKYNAFVAQRAAV
+387 TVQKYDALIAKQ
-402 AEAERIKAKKNRTFS
+402 KAIEIQEKIIADKRKAFS
-417 DNLTNSFLRFGRGVR
+417 DALISSLLTPGRGMR

>member
-1 MGLEE
+1 MGLQE
-6 GLQLAQWLLNMN
+6 GLQIAQWLLNLN

-27 KAYQDRIMRQQDEQ
+27 KAYQDRIIQQQDEQ
-41 LRREQM
+41 RRQEM
-47 NNDAITAMM
+47 ATNDAISAML
-56 AGSGEANDLFTQLP
+56 AGSGEANDMFTQLP
-70 GLQRQATVA
+70 SLQNQAKILGTLQAT
-79 NALQPVLG
+79 G
-87 GMFAGAFPA
+87 GMFGGPFSMM
-96 IGDISGQAHEAAS
+96 GDASRAAYNAAS
-109 EGVAKFSQNPLA
+109 EGVSSFAQNPVLSLA
-121 YLYSLGIAKGGTPI
+121 RLGLEKGGSPI
-135 DVIKNAGE
+135 DVAKYAQAIS
-143 IAGMDSPINRYQAAQ
+143 GMDSPINRSQAEQ
-158 AARAKDEKDWETFTK
+158 AARAKDEAEMKKFVWQEGVKSTNKREETA
-173 KEDYTYGKKME
+173 
-184 LAEAEQKGREKV
+184 LSKGFDERIA
-196 AMINAEKRGE
+196 AMKLRGE
-206 GWGSG
+206 GGGSG

-243 VSTVKNGRNAGLEY
+243 VSTVKNGSNDGLEY

-361 GSVGAAFWASKG
+361 GPVGAAFWASKG

-379 AWNKFYKP
+379 AWNKFYEP
-387 TIQKYNAFVAQRAAV
+387 TVQKYKALIAKQKALAIQEKALADKRRAM
-402 AEAERIKAKKNRTFS
+402 S
-417 DNLTNSFLRFGRGVR
+417 DALISSLLTPGRGMR

>member
-1 MGLEE
+1 MGLQE
-6 GLQLAQWLLNMN
+6 GLQIAQWLLNQN

-27 KAYQDRIMRQQDEQ
+27 KAYQDRIIQQQDEQ
-41 LRREQM
+41 RRQEKAT
-47 NNDAITAMM
+47 NDAITAMM
-56 AGSGEANDLFTQLP
+56 EGSREANDMFTQLP

-79 NALQPVLG
+79 NAFQQVLG

-96 IGDISGQAHEAAS
+96 IGDISGQAYDAAS
-109 EGVAKFSQNPLA
+109 KGVAGFSQNPLA
-121 YLYSLGIAKGGTPI
+121 YLYSIGIAKGGTPI

-143 IAGMDSPINRYQAAQ
+143 IAGMDSPINRDQAAQ
-158 AARAKDEKDWETFTK
+158 AALAKDEAERKKFVWQEGVKSTNSREETA
-173 KEDYTYGKKME
+173 
-184 LAEAEQKGREKV
+184 LSKGFDAKIA
-196 AMINAEKRGE
+196 AMKLMGE
-206 GWGSG
+206 GGGSG
-211 KDVLAVGSFA
+211 KDVLAAGSFA

-243 VSTVKNGRNAGLEY
+243 VSTVKNGSNDGLEY

-387 TIQKYNAFVAQRAAV
+387 TVQKYNAFIAKQKAIEIQEKIIADKRKAV
-402 AEAERIKAKKNRTFS
+402 S
-417 DNLTNSFLRFGRGVR
+417 DALIRSYLTPGRGMR

>member
-6 GLQLAQWLLNMN
+6 GLQLAQWLLNLN

-27 KAYQDRIMRQQDEQ
+27 KAYQDRIIQQQDEQ
-41 LRREQM
+41 RRQEM
-47 NNDAITAMM
+47 ATNDAISAML
-56 AGSGEANDLFTQLP
+56 AGSGEANDMFTQLP
-70 GLQRQATVA
+70 SLQNQAKILGTLQAT
-79 NALQPVLG
+79 G
-87 GMFAGAFPA
+87 GMFGGPFSMM
-96 IGDISGQAHEAAS
+96 GDASRAAYNATS
-109 EGVAKFSQNPLA
+109 EGVSSFAQNPVLSLA
-121 YLYSLGIAKGGTPI
+121 RLGLEKGGSPL
-135 DVIKNAGE
+135 DVAKYAQAIS
-143 IAGMDSPINRYQAAQ
+143 GMDSPINRYQAEQ
-158 AARAKDEKDWETFTK
+158 AARAKDEAERKKFVWQEGVKSTNRREET
-173 KEDYTYGKKME
+173 E
-184 LAEAEQKGREKV
+184 LSKGFDERIA
-196 AMINAEKRGE
+196 AMKLRGE

-243 VSTVKNGRNAGLEY
+243 VSTVKNGSNDGLEY

-379 AWNKFYKP
+379 AWNKFYEP
-387 TIQKYNAFVAQRAAV
+387 TVQKYKALIAKQKAI
-402 AEAERIKAKKNRTFS
+402 EIKEKAIADKRKAFS
-417 DNLTNSFLRFGRGVR
+417 DALISSLLTPGRGLR

>member
-6 GLQLAQWLLNMN
+6 GLQLAQWLLNLN

-27 KAYQDRIMRQQDEQ
+27 KAYQDRIIQQQDEQ
-41 LRREQM
+41 RRQEM
-47 NNDAITAMM
+47 ATNDAISAML
-56 AGSGEANDLFTQLP
+56 AGSGEANDMFTKLP
-70 GLQRQATVA
+70 SLQNQAKILGT
-79 NALQPVLG
+79 LQVPG
-87 GMFAGAFPA
+87 GMFGGPFSMM
-96 IGDISGQAHEAAS
+96 GDALRAAYNDTS
-109 EGVAKFSQNPLA
+109 EVVSSFAQNPVLSLA
-121 YLYSLGIAKGGTPI
+121 RRGLEKGGSPI
-135 DVIKNAGE
+135 DVVKYAQA
-143 IAGMDSPINRYQAAQ
+143 IAGMDSPINRHQAEQAAL
-158 AARAKDEKDWETFTK
+158 AKDEAEMKKFVWQEGVKSTNRREETA
-173 KEDYTYGKKME
+173 
-184 LAEAEQKGREKV
+184 LSKGFDEKIA
-196 AMINAEKRGE
+196 AMKLRGE

-243 VSTVKNGRNAGLEY
+243 VSTVKNGSNDGLEY

-361 GSVGAAFWASKG
+361 GSGGAAFWASKG

-387 TIQKYNAFVAQRAAV
+387 TVQKYDALIAKQ
-402 AEAERIKAKKNRTFS
+402 KAIEIQEKIIADKRKAFS
-417 DNLTNSFLRFGRGVR
+417 DALISSLLTPGRGMR

>member
-158 AARAKDEKDWETFTK
+158 AARAKDEAERKKFVWQEGVKSTNRREET
-173 KEDYTYGKKME
+173 E
-184 LAEAEQKGREKV
+184 LSKGFDERIA
-196 AMINAEKRGE
+196 AMKLRGE

-243 VSTVKNGRNAGLEY
+243 VSTVKNGSNDGLEY

-417 DNLTNSFLRFGRGVR
+417 DNLTNSFLRPGRGVR

>member
-6 GLQLAQWLLNMN
+6 GLQLAQWLLNLN

-27 KAYQDRIMRQQDEQ
+27 KAYQDRIIQQQDEQ
-41 LRREQM
+41 RRQEM
-47 NNDAITAMM
+47 ATNDAISAML
-56 AGSGEANDLFTQLP
+56 AGSGEANDMFTQLP

-96 IGDISGQAHEAAS
+96 IGDISGQAYDAAS
-109 EGVAKFSQNPLA
+109 EGVSSFAQNPVLSLA
-121 YLYSLGIAKGGTPI
+121 RLGLEKGGSPL
-135 DVIKNAGE
+135 DVAKYAQAIS
-143 IAGMDSPINRYQAAQ
+143 GMDSPINRYQSKLAADEKAESDKKAKIFDAELKAQ
-158 AARAKDEKDWETFTK
+158 EALAVEAAR
-173 KEDYTYGKKME
+173 GKNQRALEM
-184 LAEAEQKGREKV
+184 LRQKREG
-196 AMINAEKRGE
+196 AGT
-206 GWGSG
+206 G

-243 VSTVKNGRNAGLEY
+243 VSTVKNGSIDGLEY
-257 DAEEVNARVEGI
+257 DAEEVNARVEEI

-361 GSVGAAFWASKG
+361 GAGGEAFWASKG

-402 AEAERIKAKKNRTFS
+402 AEAEKIIADKRRAFS
-417 DNLTNSFLRFGRGVR
+417 DALISSLMKPGRSLR

>member
-6 GLQLAQWLLNMN
+6 GLQLAQWLLNLN

-27 KAYQDRIMRQQDEQ
+27 KAYQDRIIQQQDEQ
-41 LRREQM
+41 RRQEM
-47 NNDAITAMM
+47 ATNDAISAML
-56 AGSGEANDLFTQLP
+56 AGSGEANDMFTQLP
-70 GLQRQATVA
+70 SLQNQAKILGTLQAT
-79 NALQPVLG
+79 G
-87 GMFAGAFPA
+87 GMFGGPFSMM
-96 IGDISGQAHEAAS
+96 GDASRAAYNAAS
-109 EGVAKFSQNPLA
+109 EGVSSFAQNPVLSLA
-121 YLYSLGIAKGGTPI
+121 RLGLEKGGSPL
-135 DVIKNAGE
+135 DVAKYAQAIS
-143 IAGMDSPINRYQAAQ
+143 GMESPINRYQAEQ
-158 AARAKDEKDWETFTK
+158 AALAKDEAEMKKFVWQEGVKSTNRREETA
-173 KEDYTYGKKME
+173 
-184 LAEAEQKGREKV
+184 LSKGFDEKIA
-196 AMINAEKRGE
+196 AMKLRGE

-243 VSTVKNGRNAGLEY
+243 VSTVKNGSNDGLEY

-361 GSVGAAFWASKG
+361 GSGGAAFWASKG

-387 TIQKYNAFVAQRAAV
+387 TVQKYDALIAKQ
-402 AEAERIKAKKNRTFS
+402 KAIEIQEKIIADKRKAFS
-417 DNLTNSFLRFGRGVR
+417 DALISSLLTPGRGMR